1 MKHVVYHS
9 SYSYLVDGATDF
21 AGADPKE
28 RFIPQTN
35 IDIADITMHPMSIE
49 RNLRHLGPQQ
59 LMAHAIMKVVDLDK
73 LVPFRSNPSRILD
86 TFSYVTLW

>member
-1 MKHVVYHS
+1 MKHVVHHP

-21 AGADPKE
+21 ASADPKE
-28 RFIPQTN
+28 RFIPQTS

-59 LMAHAIMKVVDLDK
+59 LMAHAIMKVADLDK
-73 LVPFRSNPSRILD
+73 LMPLRSNASCILV
-86 TFSYVTLW
+86 TFSYATLE